1 MTRVVLVDDHTLF
14 RETLRRL
21 LEQDARYAVVG
32 EFPTAAEFA
41 AALTGGKLSF
51 DLALVDYELGA
62 TENGVAVVR
71 ALQREAPASAV
82 LLVTAGMSPG
92 DLLTAVRDLQ
102 VGVFLKSEP
111 ASELLLAM
119 EKAIRGDLW
128 VSSGAALALL
138 AQQDRAVDRGQAAI
152 GSEFALSGRERSV
165 MRRILEG
172 LSNKE
177 IGAQMGI
184 SESLVKSVI
193 QRLFEKMGVRSR
205 SQLVR
210 IAIESQMDLRSAV

>member
-1 MTRVVLVDDHTLF
+1 MTDVVLIDDHTLF

-21 LEQDARYAVVG
+21 LEQEGRYQVVG
-32 EFPTAAEFA
+32 EFPTAGEFA
-41 AALTGGKLSF
+41 QALKDSALHFS
-51 DLALVDYELGA
+51 LALVDYELGA
-62 TENGVAVVR
+62 ADNGVSVVR
-71 ALQREAPASAV
+71 LLQQKAPDSAI
-82 LLVTAGMSPG
+82 LMVTAGMG
-92 DLLTAVRDLQ
+92 HNDLLSVVRELR

-119 EKAIRGDLW
+119 EKAIRGELW

-138 AQQDRAVDRGQAAI
+138 NEQERAPGTAEEGDGAAVP
-152 GSEFALSGRERSV
+152 LTPRERSV

-210 IAIESQMDLRSAV
+210 VAIESQMDLRSAN

>member
-1 MTRVVLVDDHTLF
+1 MTRIVLVDDHTLF

-21 LEQDARYAVVG
+21 LEQEGRYEVVG
-32 EFPTAAEFA
+32 EFPTAGEFA
-41 AALTGGKLSF
+41 QALKQGDLRFS
-51 DLALVDYELGA
+51 LALVDYELGA
-62 TENGVAVVR
+62 ADNGVAVVR
-71 ALQREAPASAV
+71 LLQRMAPDSAV
-82 LLVTAGMSPG
+82 LMVTAGMGPN
-92 DLLTAVRDLQ
+92 DLLMLVRDLR

-119 EKAIRGDLW
+119 EKAMRGELW

-138 AQQDRAVDRGQAAI
+138 SDQERAVGPADEADAATVP
-152 GSEFALSGRERSV
+152 LTPRERSV

-210 IAIESQMDLRSAV
+210 VAIESQMDLRSAH

>member
-21 LEQDARYAVVG
+21 LEQDERYTVVG
-32 EFPTAAEFA
+32 EFPTSAEFA
-41 AALTGGKLSF
+41 EALQQKTFRF
-51 DLALVDYELGA
+51 DLALVDYDLGA
-62 TENGVAVVR
+62 AENGVAVVR
-71 ALQREAPASAV
+71 LLQREAPESAV
-82 LLVTAGMSPG
+82 LMVTAGMSPG
-92 DLLTAVRDLQ
+92 DLMTAVRDLQ

-119 EKAIRGDLW
+119 EKSIRGELW

-138 AQQDRAVDRGQAAI
+138 TQQDRLPDRGQAGYGPGFSLTA
-152 GSEFALSGRERSV
+152 RERSV

-172 LSNKE
+172 MSNKE

-210 IAIESQMDLRSAV
+210 VAIESQMDLRSAE